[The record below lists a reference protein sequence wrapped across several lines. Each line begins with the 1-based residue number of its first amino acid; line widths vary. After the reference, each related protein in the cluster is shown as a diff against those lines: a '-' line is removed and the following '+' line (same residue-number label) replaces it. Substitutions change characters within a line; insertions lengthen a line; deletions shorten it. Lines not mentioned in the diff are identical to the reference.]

1 MALQDLTPQLRTRLN
16 RMERAVGWFLF
27 LATALL
33 MFGFGYYI
41 YKTAQSKGWFK
52 KKATYYI
59 FTDTAKG
66 LNMGDPVFFWGK
78 TVGSILNIEPM
89 PPRSG
94 YNIYIEFQV
103 LEPYYGYIWT
113 EGSRVKVNAA
123 DFLGKRQLE
132 ISRGTNGYNIY
143 IDRKVREV
151 PIEELQNDSGLD
163 KLRLGEEIQDGTNVI
178 HAWTHL
184 TSGLVHELS
193 KIRVGTN
200 EANLTELWVIDTSA
214 EQSRLTAIWNEKE
227 DHYEPITKETK
238 PYGLPTDEQPDLTDR
253 LQSLVSHAENALPNI
268 LALTNRLNAVLSN
281 TADLA
286 SNLNAVA
293 ASARP
298 AASNLAIITANL
310 REPEGS
316 LGEWL
321 LPTNIHQQLAV
332 TLTNADTNLTFTAE
346 NLGRTLDNLAS
357 ITSNLN
363 AQVQA
368 NSNMLAQISSIVVH
382 SDEFV
387 QGLKRHWLLRSAF
400 KTPATNA
407 PPTGTFQSPRAKSQN
422 R

>member
-33 MFGFGYYI
+33 VFGFGYYI
-41 YKTAQSKGWFK
+41 YKTAQSKGWLLN
-52 KKATYYI
+52 KAKYYI

-66 LNMGDPVFFWGK
+66 LNVNDKVFFRGRA
-78 TVGSILNIEPM
+78 VGNILDIEPM
-89 PPRSG
+89 PARGPGSE
-94 YNIYIEFQV
+94 YNIYVEFQV

-113 EGSRVKVNAA
+113 EGSSVKVNAA

-132 ISRGTNGYNIY
+132 ISRGTNGYTAY
-143 IDRKVREV
+143 ITNKVELV
-151 PIEELQNDSGLD
+151 PIEELQNSSDLAN
-163 KLRLGEEIQDGTNVI
+163 LRLGQEIHDGTNVI
-178 HAWTHL
+178 RAWKSFTN
-184 TSGLVHELS
+184 GLAEELS
-193 KIRVGTN
+193 KMRIGTN
-200 EANLTELWVIDTSA
+200 EEKLTEVWIIHKDIN
-214 EQSRLTAIWNEKE
+214 ESRLNAVWNEKE
-227 DHYEPITKETK
+227 GHYEPITRETK
-238 PYGLPTDEQPDLTDR
+238 YGLPTDEQPDLTDR
-253 LQSLVSHAENALPNI
+253 LQGIVSQAENALPNI
-268 LALTNRLNAVLSN
+268 LALTNKLNAVLSN

-293 ASARP
+293 ADARP

-332 TLTNADTNLTFTAE
+332 TLTNADTNLTA
-346 NLGRTLDNLAS
+346 LSLTLDNLAN

-363 AQVQA
+363 AQVQV
-368 NSNMLAQISSIVVH
+368 NSNMLAEISNIVVH

-400 KTPATNA
+400 KTPQTNT
-407 PPTGTFQSPRAKSQN
+407 PPTGVFQSPRAKSQG

>member
-16 RMERAVGWFLF
+16 RVERAVGWFLF

-33 MFGFGYYI
+33 VFGFGYYI
-41 YKTAQSKGWFK
+41 YKTAENKGWFK
-52 KKATYYI
+52 NKARYYI

-66 LNMGDPVFFWGK
+66 LNIGDPVFFWGK
-78 TVGSILNIEPM
+78 SVGSILDIEPM

-113 EGSRVKVNAA
+113 EGSSVKVNAA

-132 ISRGTNGYNIY
+132 ISRGTNGYTIY
-143 IDRKVREV
+143 IPRKVREV
-151 PIEELQNDSGLD
+151 PIEELQNGSDLD
-163 KLRLGEEIQDGTNVI
+163 KLRLGEEIHDGTNVI
-178 HAWTHL
+178 RAWTHF
-184 TSGLVHELS
+184 TNGLVHQLS
-193 KIRVGTN
+193 EIRIGTN
-200 EANLTELWVIDTSA
+200 KENLTELWVIDTST
-214 EQSRLTAIWNEKE
+214 EERRLTAIWNEKE

-238 PYGLPTDEQPDLTDR
+238 AYGLLTDEQPDLTDR
-253 LQSLVSHAENALPNI
+253 LQGLVSQAENALPNI
-268 LALTNRLNAVLSN
+268 LALTNKLNAVLSN
-281 TADLA
+281 TAELA

-298 AASNLAIITANL
+298 AASNLAVITANL

-321 LPTNIHQQLAV
+321 LPTNLHQQLAV
-332 TLTNADTNLTFTAE
+332 TLTNADTNLTATAE

-368 NSNMLAQISSIVVH
+368 NSNMLAQISNVVVH

-387 QGLKRHWLLRSAF
+387 QGLKRNWLFRSSF
-400 KTPATNA
+400 KAPVTNA
-407 PPTGTFQSPRAKSQN
+407 PSTGVFQSPRAKSQG

>member
-1 MALQDLTPQLRTRLN
+1 
-16 RMERAVGWFLF
+16 MERAVGWFLF

-33 MFGFGYYI
+33 VFGFGYYI
-41 YKTAQSKGWFK
+41 YKTAENKGWFK
-52 KKATYYI
+52 NKARYYI

-66 LNMGDPVFFWGK
+66 LNIGDPVFFWGK
-78 TVGSILNIEPM
+78 SVGSILNIEPM

-113 EGSRVKVNAA
+113 EGSSVKVNAA

-132 ISRGTNGYNIY
+132 ISRGTNGYTIY
-143 IDRKVREV
+143 IPRKVREV
-151 PIEELQNDSGLD
+151 PIEELQNSSDLD
-163 KLRLGEEIQDGTNVI
+163 KLRLGEEIHDGTNVI
-178 HAWTHL
+178 RAWTHF
-184 TSGLVHELS
+184 TNGLVHQLS
-193 KIRVGTN
+193 EIRIGTN
-200 EANLTELWVIDTSA
+200 KENLTELWVIDTST
-214 EQSRLTAIWNEKE
+214 EERRLTAIWNEKE

-238 PYGLPTDEQPDLTDR
+238 AYGLLTDEQPDLTDR
-253 LQSLVSHAENALPNI
+253 LQGLVSQAENALPNI
-268 LALTNRLNAVLSN
+268 LALTNKLNAVLSN
-281 TADLA
+281 TAELA

-298 AASNLAIITANL
+298 AASNLAVITANL

-321 LPTNIHQQLAV
+321 LPTNLHQQLAV
-332 TLTNADTNLTFTAE
+332 TLTNADTNLTATAE

-368 NSNMLAQISSIVVH
+368 NSNMLAQISNVVVH

-387 QGLKRHWLLRSAF
+387 QGLKRNWLFRSSF
-400 KTPATNA
+400 KAPVTNA
-407 PPTGTFQSPRAKSQN
+407 PSTGVFQSPRAKSQG